1 VETPDT
7 APRSDPY
14 TKLLGPA
21 KWTYYYL
28 YVILDVYSRYAVGWT
43 VQHRESSE
51 VAKELIA
58 QACEQQQIAPG
69 QLTVH
74 ADRGSSM
81 TSKPVAFLLAD
92 LGVLKTHNR
101 PYTST
106 DNPYSEA
113 QFKTLKYRPGFPAR
127 FESIEQ
133 ARAFCR
139 DFFGWYNHH
148 HRHSGIGL
156 MTPAAVHHGHAQA
169 LHAHRARVLDAA
181 YAATPERFVR
191 QPPKPP
197 ALPAAAWINKPDAN
211 EVAH

>member
-1 VETPDT
+1 M
-7 APRSDPY
+7 
-14 TKLLGPA
+14 TKLKGPA
-21 KWTYYYL
+21 KWTCFYG
-28 YVILDVYSRYAVGWT
+28 YVILDVFSRYAVGWT
-43 VQHRESSE
+43 VQQREAAS
-51 VAKELIA
+51 VAEALIA
-58 QACEQQQIAPG
+58 QAAEQQQIRRG
-69 QLTVH
+69 RLTVH

-81 TSKPVAFLLAD
+81 TSKPVALLLAD
-92 LGVLKTHNR
+92 LGVLKTHSR

-127 FESIEQ
+127 FDSIEH

-139 DFFGWYNHH
+139 VFFDWYNQQ

-169 LHAHRARVLDAA
+169 LHAERQQVLAAA
-181 YAATPERFVR
+181 YAAKPERFVR
-191 QPPKPP
+191 GLPQPPT
-197 ALPAAAWINKPDAN
+197 LPSAAWINKPTTE

>member
-1 VETPDT
+1 
-7 APRSDPY
+7 
-14 TKLLGPA
+14 
-21 KWTYYYL
+21 
-28 YVILDVYSRYAVGWT
+28 VILDVYSRYAVGWT
-43 VQHRESSE
+43 VQHRENSL
-51 VAKELIA
+51 VAKDLIA
-58 QACEQQQIAPG
+58 QVCQQQHIG
-69 QLTVH
+69 RDQLTVH

-127 FESIEQ
+127 FDNIEH

-139 DFFGWYNHH
+139 RFFAWYNDA

-156 MTPAAVHHGHAQA
+156 MTPADVHHGRADAVHAD
-169 LHAHRARVLDAA
+169 RARVLDAA

-191 QPPKPP
+191 HPPRPP
-197 ALPAAAWINKPDAN
+197 ALPTAAWINKPTDERAG
-211 EVAH
+211 AH